1 MAIREGHI
9 LERWKCRVHR
19 PRGYPPPSADS
30 SLPSPSVHTGATP
43 PAPGISWA
51 SLASLRP
58 CPALRPQGCP
68 LGVPER
74 GSPGLPPAV
83 AESLPLPGAQ
93 LPRCS
98 SSRDDSPP
106 SPDPGHCE
114 QPQRPGRRQAVRKGS
129 GGNVLE
135 GILGRARALGRE
147 GQHISHHL
155 TRVISTAIE
164 VSAHRVLKAEASP
177 RGLPRK
183 GGGEARVARQ
193 DGGDVEQS
201 RPRKEPV

>member
-1 MAIREGHI
+1 MYLGGGCCKLLCARYECPEIRMSPRILVAIKRRPAVSPSAYGTECRWR
-9 LERWKCRVHR
+9 LEKAIFWNAGNAVCTG
-19 PRGYPPPSADS
+19 PEGYPSPSADS

-43 PAPGISWA
+43 PALGISWA

-114 QPQRPGRRQAVRKGS
+114 QPQRPGRR
-129 GGNVLE
+129 
-135 GILGRARALGRE
+135 
-147 GQHISHHL
+147 
-155 TRVISTAIE
+155 
-164 VSAHRVLKAEASP
+164 
-177 RGLPRK
+177 
-183 GGGEARVARQ
+183 
-193 DGGDVEQS
+193 
-201 RPRKEPV
+201 